1 MMGWKRWRRP
11 LWLSFPAGATPC
23 AYIQLCSPFPV
34 FPLVWCSIASTRGV
48 KIPESSRNDP
58 LQLARRIVKINHDDF
73 QFFHN
78 DHGFSENCQRTVPTF
93 YKSSRP
99 CHSLPCTPLFPYTFR
114 TPHSIFCFN
123 AELFFLNFAYNTT
136 AAHFS
141 PVGMIRYWPHIA
153 LVEGVGSFIGS
164 ISFDDGKSAE

>member
-1 MMGWKRWRRP
+1 MVSQRIAKE
-11 LWLSFPAGATPC
+11 
-23 AYIQLCSPFPV
+23 PFPL
-34 FPLVWCSIASTRGV
+34 FTNR
-48 KIPESSRNDP
+48 
-58 LQLARRIVKINHDDF
+58 LALAIV
-73 QFFHN
+73 
-78 DHGFSENCQRTVPTF
+78 
-93 YKSSRP
+93 YLA
-99 CHSLPCTPLFPYTFR
+99 LPFFPYTFR